1 MLSLIIVC
9 WQARYL
15 CLFCKMVVSILD
27 INFML
32 KSWKWLNELDTQL
45 FLQVNTVFTSPVLD
59 TIFPWWREGNAWMP
73 LYLFLIVFMLQNF
86 KRNALGWIL
95 FALLTITLSDQIS
108 SHLIKPFFQRL
119 RPCNEPLLAN
129 QIRLLL
135 NGCSGGYSFTS
146 SHATN
151 HFAFAVFVY
160 RTLGFAI
167 GKWKYAL
174 MLWAA
179 SIAYGQV
186 YVGVHYPLDILVG
199 SILGTA
205 IGYFTAK
212 GFERLLGK
220 LELEQNEA
228 TKNAQDAD

>member
-1 MLSLIIVC
+1 MSTT
-9 WQARYL
+9 
-15 CLFCKMVVSILD
+15 ILD
-27 INFML
+27 INFFQ
-32 KSWKWLNELDTQL
+32 KSCQWLNELDTKL
-45 FLQVNTVFTSPVLD
+45 FLQINTVLTSPFLD
-59 TIFPWWREGNAWMP
+59 TVYPWWREGNAWIP

-86 KRNALGWIL
+86 KSKALGWIL

-151 HFAFAVFVY
+151 HFAFALFVY
-160 RTLGFAI
+160 KTLGFVI

-174 MLWAA
+174 LVWAA
-179 SIAYGQV
+179 SVAYGQV

-199 SILGTA
+199 SILGTV
-205 IGYFTAK
+205 IGYITTN
-212 GFERLLGK
+212 GFHRILGK
-220 LELEQNEA
+220 LELEENEA
-228 TKNAQDAD
+228 TKNALGAD